1 LRKKSLDNKKIC
13 SIKQLV
19 EIIKHLKAKKKK
31 IVFTNGCFDLIHIG
45 HVSLFQKAKTLGD
58 VLIVAI
64 NSDKSLANLKGPKRP
79 LVPQKDRTK
88 LLAAITAIDYVV
100 VFNEQTPFELLSKL
114 KPDVLVKGGDYK
126 IEDIVGREF
135 VKKVYRYPLVEG
147 KSTSNLI
154 KLIVERYS

>member
-1 LRKKSLDNKKIC
+1 LDNKKIC

>member
-1 LRKKSLDNKKIC
+1 MDNKKIC

>member
-1 LRKKSLDNKKIC
+1 MADKKYLSQKSLIETVK
-13 SIKQLV
+13 L
-19 EIIKHLKAKKKK
+19 LKTKNKK

-64 NSDKSLANLKGPKRP
+64 NSDKSLAKLKGPKRP
-79 LVPQKDRTK
+79 LVPQNDRTK

-100 VFNEQTPFELLSKL
+100 IFNEQTPYELLKKL
-114 KPDVLVKGGDYK
+114 RPDVLVKGGDYK
-126 IEDIVGREF
+126 KEDIVGREF
-135 VKKVYRYPLVEG
+135 VKKVYRYPLVKG

-154 KLIVERYS
+154 KLIVERYSKNG

>member
-1 LRKKSLDNKKIC
+1 MDNNKIC
-13 SIKQLV
+13 STKKLIETVK
-19 EIIKHLKAKKKK
+19 KLKEENKK

-64 NSDKSLANLKGPKRP
+64 NSDKSLAGLKGPKRP

-100 VFNEQTPFELLSKL
+100 IFNEQTPYELLKKL
-114 KPDVLVKGGDYK
+114 RPDILVKGGDYK
-126 IEDIVGREF
+126 IEDIIGREF
-135 VKKVYRYPLVEG
+135 VKKVYRYPLVAG

>member
-1 LRKKSLDNKKIC
+1 MLKNKKFY
-13 SIKQLV
+13 STKQLT
-19 EIIKHLKAKKKK
+19 EIVKKLKKQGKK

-64 NSDKSLANLKGPKRP
+64 NSDKSLAGLKGPKRP
-79 LVPQKDRTK
+79 LVPQTDRVK
-88 LLAAITAIDYVV
+88 LLSAIDVIDYVV
-100 VFNEQTPFELLSKL
+100 IFGEQTPYNLLKKL
-114 KPDVLVKGGDYK
+114 TPDILVKGGDYK

-135 VKKVYRYPLVEG
+135 VKKVYRYPLVKG

-154 KLIVERYS
+154 KLIVERYG

>member
-1 LRKKSLDNKKIC
+1 LDNNKIC
-13 SIKQLV
+13 ST
-19 EIIKHLKAKKKK
+19 KKLIETVKKLIEENKK

-64 NSDKSLANLKGPKRP
+64 NSDKSLAGLKGPKRP

-100 VFNEQTPFELLSKL
+100 IFNEQTPYELLKKL
-114 KPDVLVKGGDYK
+114 RPDILVKGGDYK
-126 IEDIVGREF
+126 IEDIIGREF
-135 VKKVYRYPLVEG
+135 VKKVYRYPLVAG

>member
-1 LRKKSLDNKKIC
+1 MLKNKKFY
-13 SIKQLV
+13 STKQLT
-19 EIIKHLKAKKKK
+19 EIVKKLKKQGKK

-64 NSDKSLANLKGPKRP
+64 NSDKSLAGLKGPKRP
-79 LVPQKDRTK
+79 LVPQTDRVK
-88 LLAAITAIDYVV
+88 LLSAIDVIDYVV
-100 VFNEQTPFELLSKL
+100 IFGEQTPYNLLRKL
-114 KPDVLVKGGDYK
+114 TPDILVKGGDYK

-135 VKKVYRYPLVEG
+135 VKKVYRYPLVKG

-154 KLIVERYS
+154 KLIVERYG